1 METDKYT
8 KIDKSRASLILG
20 AVGDALGAAVEFI
33 KRDEILAK
41 YGDSPNPIKGIQFP
55 DEAYGKKGAIT
66 DDTQMTLFAA
76 DSLLSAYK
84 RGAERG
90 ILGEYSGY
98 TLLSYLRW
106 LETQGQ
112 TNQNYSDIDWW
123 GSKELFDIVKAQGQ
137 RGPGNTCLASLK
149 SATKPFE
156 PANND
161 SKGCGTVMRV
171 APIGIFFGNLIT
183 NIDKENLQKV
193 YDEGVKDAAITHGNE
208 TAHHASGLLAV
219 IIALVLHGEQLENA
233 THKALALFGTPD
245 VSGIVSKAVQLTN
258 ETPSTDN
265 LQTLGQGWIAE
276 EALAIAL
283 YCSLLCVKAKL
294 SVEDALRLAVN
305 HDGDSDSTGAIVG
318 NLIGISFGTERIPQ
332 GLVGTDTEVASLI
345 ELLRKYG
352 EDLVEIAD
360 YSPSSF
366 GPDFEANNL
375 VEKAKQLLLKT
386 DPNYSGSFCDK
397 AIDGIGYLVWQEV
410 RGGGSIIAGND
421 GGILFSNQTG
431 SIGPDEIIQAYK
443 DGKRTDINRF
453 DS

>member
-20 AVGDALGAAVEFI
+20 AVGDALGAAVEFM
-33 KRDEILAK
+33 KRDEIVAK
-41 YGDSPNPIKGIQFP
+41 YGDSPNAIKGIQLL

-76 DSLLSAYK
+76 DGLLSAYK

-112 TNQNYSDIDWW
+112 GNENYSDIDWW
-123 GSKELFDIVKAQGQ
+123 GSQELFDIIKAQGQ
-137 RGPGNTCLASLK
+137 RGPGNNCLTSLK
-149 SATKPFE
+149 SVQKPFA
-156 PANND
+156 PASND

-171 APIGIFFGNLIT
+171 APVGIFFGNQIADT
-183 NIDKENLQKV
+183 SKESLQKV
-193 YDEGVKDAAITHGNE
+193 YDEGVKDAALTHGNQ

-219 IIALVLHGEQLENA
+219 IIALVLHSEQLEGA
-233 THKALALFGTPD
+233 TQKALELFGTSD
-245 VSGIVSKAVQLTN
+245 VSDIANKAIQLTS
-258 ETPSTDN
+258 EAPSVDN

-283 YCSLLCVKAKL
+283 YCALLCVKGKL

-305 HDGDSDSTGAIVG
+305 HDGDSDSTGAITG
-318 NLIGISFGTERIPQ
+318 NLIGISLGTERIPQ
-332 GLVGTDTEVASLI
+332 GLVGADTEVASLI

-352 EDLVEIAD
+352 EGLIEIAD
-360 YSPSSF
+360 YKP
-366 GPDFEANNL
+366 
-375 VEKAKQLLLKT
+375 
-386 DPNYSGSFCDK
+386 
-397 AIDGIGYLVWQEV
+397 
-410 RGGGSIIAGND
+410 
-421 GGILFSNQTG
+421 
-431 SIGPDEIIQAYK
+431 AY
-443 DGKRTDINRF
+443 
-453 DS
+453 